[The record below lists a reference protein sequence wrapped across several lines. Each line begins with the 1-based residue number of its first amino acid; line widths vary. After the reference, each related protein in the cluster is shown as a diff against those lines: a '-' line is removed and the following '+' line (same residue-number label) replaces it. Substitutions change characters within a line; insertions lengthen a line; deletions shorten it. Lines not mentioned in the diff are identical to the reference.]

1 MTRKMTKCYLNVS
14 PIFRFVLM
22 HAENNT
28 TSEIFDK
35 GIKFKKERDQQT
47 YSINIR
53 KRYLDIVKISLT
65 RISINGIINVLR

>member
-1 MTRKMTKCYLNVS
+1 
-14 PIFRFVLM
+14 M

-35 GIKFKKERDQQT
+35 DIKFKKERDQQT

>member
-22 HAENNT
+22 HAENN